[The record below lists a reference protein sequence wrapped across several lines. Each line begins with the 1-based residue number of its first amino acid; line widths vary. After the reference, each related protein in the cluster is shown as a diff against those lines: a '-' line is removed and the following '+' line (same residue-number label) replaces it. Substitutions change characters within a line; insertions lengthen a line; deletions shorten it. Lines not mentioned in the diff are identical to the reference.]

1 MNRRASLA
9 SEKPVPD
16 REPFP
21 PTDGHLLMT
30 VEETATAMQ
39 IGRNTVYGL
48 IQRGELPV
56 VPFGRTIR
64 VSRAALERWI
74 EQRSTPLGVR

>member
-1 MNRRASLA
+1 MNRRVTPAASTTA
-9 SEKPVPD
+9 
-16 REPFP
+16 
-21 PTDGHLLMT
+21 DGHLLLT
-30 VEETATAMQ
+30 VDETAAALQ

-64 VSRAALERWI
+64 VSRVALERWI
-74 EQRSTPLGVR
+74 EQRSVPVGASAE